1 MRVTRRSVCRRYLAC
16 VRAILANGDSAHSAH
31 SVDNDTFSTLSHAAF
46 AARLGGYGMS
56 GEDTATQP
64 NEPAITDCS
73 LLQQIAEL
81 QDRKALACL
90 YRRHGATLH
99 ALAFGIVFDSVEA
112 NRAVARAMREAWRTA
127 RSEERRVGKEC
138 RSRWS

>member
-1 MRVTRRSVCRRYLAC
+1 
-16 VRAILANGDSAHSAH
+16 
-31 SVDNDTFSTLSHAAF
+31 
-46 AARLGGYGMS
+46 MS
-56 GEDTATQP
+56 GRDTATQP

-90 YRRHGATLH
+90 YRRHGPTLH

-127 RSEERRVGKEC
+127 ASFQASRSSVARWLVDLTRSCAVALLAARSVGPRSEQAHVG
-138 RSRWS
+138 RDA

>member
-1 MRVTRRSVCRRYLAC
+1 MLE
-16 VRAILANGDSAHSAH
+16 
-31 SVDNDTFSTLSHAAF
+31 
-46 AARLGGYGMS
+46 
-56 GEDTATQP
+56 EDVATQP
-64 NEPAITDCS
+64 NEPAITDGS

-112 NRAVARAMREAWRTA
+112 NRAVAQAMREAWRSAASFQASRSSVARWLVDLTRSCAVALLAA
-127 RSEERRVGKEC
+127 RSLGPRTEEAPVGTDA
-138 RSRWS
+138 

>member
-1 MRVTRRSVCRRYLAC
+1 
-16 VRAILANGDSAHSAH
+16 
-31 SVDNDTFSTLSHAAF
+31 
-46 AARLGGYGMS
+46 MS
-56 GEDTATQP
+56 GEDAATQS

-112 NRAVARAMREAWRTA
+112 NRAVAQAMREAWRSAASFQAGPSSVARWLVDLTRTCALALLAA
-127 RSEERRVGKEC
+127 RSLRP
-138 RSRWS
+138 RSEQPHVLTDV

>member
-1 MRVTRRSVCRRYLAC
+1 
-16 VRAILANGDSAHSAH
+16 
-31 SVDNDTFSTLSHAAF
+31 
-46 AARLGGYGMS
+46 MS
-56 GEDTATQP
+56 GKDAATQP

-112 NRAVARAMREAWRTA
+112 NRAVAQAMREAWRSAASFQAGRSSVARWLVDLTRTCALALLAA
-127 RSEERRVGKEC
+127 RSLRPRSEQVHVGTDA
-138 RSRWS
+138 